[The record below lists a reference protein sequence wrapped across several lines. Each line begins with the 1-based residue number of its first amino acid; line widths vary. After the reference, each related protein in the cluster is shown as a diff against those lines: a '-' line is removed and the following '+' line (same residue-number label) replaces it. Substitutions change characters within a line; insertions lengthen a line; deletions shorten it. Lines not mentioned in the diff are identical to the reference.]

1 MGGSGSLTDKVA
13 FEQRWEGREGMSHM
27 GVAPDQGCKK
37 EKKKYIDNHQR
48 GVSLPGAKESL
59 GGGG

>member
-1 MGGSGSLTDKVA
+1 MMKTQISLASSFYFHSAK
-13 FEQRWEGREGMSHM
+13 R
-27 GVAPDQGCKK
+27 
-37 EKKKYIDNHQR
+37 KKKNIDNHQR

>member
-1 MGGSGSLTDKVA
+1 MGYD
-13 FEQRWEGREGMSHM
+13 ED
-27 GVAPDQGCKK
+27 PDLPGIFILFSFCKK
-37 EKKKYIDNHQR
+37 EKKKNIDNHQR

>member
-1 MGGSGSLTDKVA
+1 MMKTQISLASSFYFHSAK
-13 FEQRWEGREGMSHM
+13 R
-27 GVAPDQGCKK
+27 
-37 EKKKYIDNHQR
+37 KKKIYIDNHQR

>member
-1 MGGSGSLTDKVA
+1 MGYD
-13 FEQRWEGREGMSHM
+13 ED
-27 GVAPDQGCKK
+27 PDLPGIFVLFSFCKK
-37 EKKKYIDNHQR
+37 EKKIIDNHQR